1 MSKKTALTAFLALT
15 ALLAS
20 GCSGVNDAEVESTPA
35 AVGVDI
41 IMPYA
46 TSTVSPDATVV
57 PQALYIGSDGDVV
70 LNDDSVLDSSAT
82 YTGDY
87 GDGAI
92 YSQLKRGDT
101 STAVSDMQT
110 RLAEL
115 GYYKGGISGIFD
127 EETEDA
133 LKLFESGY
141 SIMQTGIA
149 TAALQAKLF
158 SDDALV
164 YGSDEYNETVESYY
178 VKLEVDDSGS
188 NVIALQRR
196 LQELGYPIEEITGV
210 YDNAT
215 RKAVRKFYKAYGYKP
230 RDYAIVDLQKE
241 LFSDSARA
249 YDPTYAEAEP
259 DSTPDPNDYSLK
271 MGDSGT
277 RVTQLQLRLKELGY
291 LAQASGEY
299 DQTTFDAVA
308 AFQTACR
315 ENGDGVASEDMQRML
330 FAADAPAA
338 GEIKQIYSLLQWGD
352 SGEAVTNL
360 QNRLSEL
367 GYYTGVADGVFSD
380 NMVSVVKRF
389 QLAAGLEETGVASI
403 ELQELAF
410 SDAAPLSAAR
420 IAAEQED
427 AVAAQTVI
435 EPLKNGDEGANVITL
450 QSRLID
456 LGFLSGSTDGKFGG
470 GTENSVKRF
479 QKSLGVEE
487 TGAASADLINILMSS
502 AAPESGERYWKET
515 TEYITLNVGDEGDR
529 VVQLQRRLWELGY
542 LDKEDIAE
550 SIGEYDQHTSD
561 AVNAVMKV
569 LGCSLRDGRAS
580 AEFQA
585 YLFSDAAKD
594 FLAPEKDD

>member
-1 MSKKTALTAFLALT
+1 MSKKTALAASLALT
-15 ALLAS
+15 ALLTA
-20 GCSGVNDAEVESTPA
+20 GCSGIDAGEVANTPA
-35 AVGVDI
+35 ALGVDI

-46 TSTVSPDATVV
+46 TSTVTPDATAMA
-57 PQALYIGSDGDVV
+57 QALYIGSDGNVV

-87 GDGAI
+87 GEGAI

-133 LKLFESGY
+133 VKLFESGY

-149 TAALQAKLF
+149 TAALQAKMF
-158 SDDALV
+158 SDDAML
-164 YGSDEYNETVESYY
+164 YGSDEYRKTVESYY
-178 VKLEVDDSGS
+178 VKLEMDDTGS

-210 YDNAT
+210 YDEAT

-241 LFSDSARA
+241 LFSESARV
-249 YDPTYAEAEP
+249 YDPNNIDTEP
-259 DSTPDPNDYSLK
+259 DSTPDPNDYSLRL
-271 MGDSGT
+271 GDSGT

-291 LAQASGEY
+291 LDQANGEY
-299 DQTTFDAVA
+299 DQVTSDAVA
-308 AFQTACR
+308 AFQIACR
-315 ENGDGVASEDMQRML
+315 EDGDGIASEDVQRML
-330 FAADAPAA
+330 FASDAPAF
-338 GEIKQIYSLLQWGD
+338 GEIKQIYALLQWGD

-360 QNRLSEL
+360 QKRLSEL
-367 GYYTGVADGVFSD
+367 GYYSGVADGVFSD
-380 NMVSVVKRF
+380 DMVAVVRRF
-389 QLAAGLEETGVASI
+389 QASAGLEETGVASI

-410 SDAAPLSAAR
+410 SDAAPLSPSR
-420 IAAEQED
+420 IAADQED
-427 AVAAQTVI
+427 AAAAQTVI

-450 QSRLID
+450 QSRLIE
-456 LGFLSGSTDGKFGG
+456 LGFLAGSTDGKFGG

-479 QKSLGVEE
+479 QKSLGVAE

-502 AAPESGERYWKET
+502 AAPESGEKYWDET
-515 TEYITLNVGDEGDR
+515 TSYIALDVGDNGDS

-542 LDKEDIAE
+542 LDKDDIAG
-550 SIGEYDQHTSD
+550 SIGEYDQHTAD
-561 AVNAVMKV
+561 AVNAVMKI

-585 YLFSDAAKD
+585 YLFSGAAKD
-594 FLAPEKDD
+594 FLAPEGD

>member
-1 MSKKTALTAFLALT
+1 MSKKTALAASLALT
-15 ALLAS
+15 ALLTA
-20 GCSGVNDAEVESTPA
+20 GCSGIDAGEVANTPA
-35 AVGVDI
+35 ALGVDI

-46 TSTVSPDATVV
+46 TSTVTPDATAMA
-57 PQALYIGSDGDVV
+57 QALYIGSDGNVV

-87 GDGAI
+87 GEGAI

-133 LKLFESGY
+133 VKLFESGY

-149 TAALQAKLF
+149 TAALQAKMF
-158 SDDALV
+158 SDDAML
-164 YGSDEYNETVESYY
+164 YGSDEYRKTVESYY
-178 VKLEVDDSGS
+178 VKLEMDDTGS

-210 YDNAT
+210 YDEAT

-241 LFSDSARA
+241 LFSESARV
-249 YDPTYAEAEP
+249 YDPNNIDTEP
-259 DSTPDPNDYSLK
+259 DSTPDPNDYSLRP
-271 MGDSGT
+271 GDNGT

-291 LAQASGEY
+291 LDQANGEY
-299 DQTTFDAVA
+299 DQVTSDAVA
-308 AFQTACR
+308 AFQIACR
-315 ENGDGVASEDMQRML
+315 EDGDGIASEDVQRML
-330 FAADAPAA
+330 FASDAPAF
-338 GEIKQIYSLLQWGD
+338 GEIKQIYALLQWGD

-360 QNRLSEL
+360 QKRLSEL
-367 GYYTGVADGVFSD
+367 GYYSGVADGVFSD
-380 NMVSVVKRF
+380 DMVAVVRRF
-389 QLAAGLEETGVASI
+389 QASAGLEETGVASI

-410 SDAAPLSAAR
+410 SDAAPLSPSR
-420 IAAEQED
+420 IAADQED
-427 AVAAQTVI
+427 AAAAQTVI
-435 EPLKNGDEGANVITL
+435 ESLKNGDEGANVITL
-450 QSRLID
+450 QSRLIE
-456 LGFLSGSTDGKFGG
+456 LGFLAGSTDGKFGG

-479 QKSLGVEE
+479 QKSLGVAE

-502 AAPESGERYWKET
+502 AAPESGEKYWDET
-515 TEYITLNVGDEGDR
+515 TSYIALDVGDNGDS

-542 LDKEDIAE
+542 LDKDDIAG
-550 SIGEYDQHTSD
+550 SIGEYDQHTAD
-561 AVNAVMKV
+561 AVNAVMKT

-585 YLFSDAAKD
+585 YLFSGAAKD
-594 FLAPEKDD
+594 FLAPEGD

>member
-1 MSKKTALTAFLALT
+1 MSKKNALAASLALT
-15 ALLAS
+15 ALLTA
-20 GCSGVNDAEVESTPA
+20 GCSGIDAGEVANTPA
-35 AVGVDI
+35 ALGVDI

-46 TSTVSPDATVV
+46 TSTVTPDATAMA
-57 PQALYIGSDGDVV
+57 QALYIGSDGNVV

-87 GDGAI
+87 GEGAI

-133 LKLFESGY
+133 VKLFESGY

-149 TAALQAKLF
+149 TAALQAKMF
-158 SDDALV
+158 SDDAML
-164 YGSDEYNETVESYY
+164 YGSDEYRKTVESYY
-178 VKLEVDDSGS
+178 VKLEMDDTGS

-210 YDNAT
+210 YDEAT

-241 LFSDSARA
+241 LFSESARV
-249 YDPTYAEAEP
+249 YDPNNIDTEP
-259 DSTPDPNDYSLK
+259 DSTPDPNDYSLRP
-271 MGDSGT
+271 GDNGT

-291 LAQASGEY
+291 LDQANGEY
-299 DQTTFDAVA
+299 DQVTSDAVA
-308 AFQTACR
+308 AFQIACR
-315 ENGDGVASEDMQRML
+315 EDGDGIASEDVQRML
-330 FAADAPAA
+330 FASDAPAF
-338 GEIKQIYSLLQWGD
+338 GEIKQIYALLQWGD

-360 QNRLSEL
+360 QKRLSEL
-367 GYYTGVADGVFSD
+367 GYYSGVADGVFSD
-380 NMVSVVKRF
+380 DMVAVVRRF
-389 QLAAGLEETGVASI
+389 QASAGLEETGVASI

-410 SDAAPLSAAR
+410 SDAAPLSPSR
-420 IAAEQED
+420 IAADQED
-427 AVAAQTVI
+427 AAAAQTVI

-450 QSRLID
+450 QSRLIE
-456 LGFLSGSTDGKFGG
+456 LGFLAGSTDGKFGG

-479 QKSLGVEE
+479 QKSLGVAE

-502 AAPESGERYWKET
+502 AAPESGEKYWDET
-515 TEYITLNVGDEGDR
+515 TAYIALDVGDNGDS

-542 LDKEDIAE
+542 LDKDDIAG
-550 SIGEYDQHTSD
+550 SIGEYDQHTAD
-561 AVNAVMKV
+561 AVNAVMKT

-585 YLFSDAAKD
+585 YLFSGAAKD
-594 FLAPEKDD
+594 FLAPEGD

>member
-1 MSKKTALTAFLALT
+1 MSKKTALAASLALT
-15 ALLAS
+15 ALLTA
-20 GCSGVNDAEVESTPA
+20 GCSGIDAGEVANTPA
-35 AVGVDI
+35 ALGVDI

-46 TSTVSPDATVV
+46 TSTVTPDATAMA
-57 PQALYIGSDGDVV
+57 QALYIGSDGNVV

-87 GDGAI
+87 GEGAI

-133 LKLFESGY
+133 VKLFESGY

-149 TAALQAKLF
+149 TAALQAKMF
-158 SDDALV
+158 SDDAML
-164 YGSDEYNETVESYY
+164 YGSDEYRKTVESYY
-178 VKLEVDDSGS
+178 VKLEMDDTGS

-210 YDNAT
+210 YDEAT

-241 LFSDSARA
+241 LFSESARV
-249 YDPTYAEAEP
+249 YDPNNIDTEP
-259 DSTPDPNDYSLK
+259 DSTPDPNDYSLRP
-271 MGDSGT
+271 GDSGT

-291 LAQASGEY
+291 LDKANGEY
-299 DQTTFDAVA
+299 DQVTSDAVA
-308 AFQTACR
+308 AFQIACR
-315 ENGDGVASEDMQRML
+315 EDGDGIASEDVQRML
-330 FAADAPAA
+330 FASDAPAF
-338 GEIKQIYSLLQWGD
+338 GEIKQIYALLQWGD

-360 QNRLSEL
+360 QKRLSEL
-367 GYYTGVADGVFSD
+367 GYYSGVADGVFSD
-380 NMVSVVKRF
+380 DMVAVVRRF
-389 QLAAGLEETGVASI
+389 QASAGLEETGVASI

-410 SDAAPLSAAR
+410 SDAAPLSPSR
-420 IAAEQED
+420 IAADQED
-427 AVAAQTVI
+427 AAAAQTVI
-435 EPLKNGDEGANVITL
+435 ESLKNGDEGANVITL
-450 QSRLID
+450 QSRLIE
-456 LGFLSGSTDGKFGG
+456 LGFLAGSTDGKFGG

-479 QKSLGVEE
+479 QKSLGVAE

-502 AAPESGERYWKET
+502 AAPESGEKYWNET
-515 TEYITLNVGDEGDR
+515 TAYIALDMGDNGDS

-542 LDKEDIAE
+542 LDKDDIAG
-550 SIGEYDQHTSD
+550 SIGEYDQHTAD
-561 AVNAVMKV
+561 AVNAVMKT

-585 YLFSDAAKD
+585 YLFSGAAKD
-594 FLAPEKDD
+594 FLAPEED

>member
-1 MSKKTALTAFLALT
+1 MSKKTALAASLALT
-15 ALLAS
+15 ALLTA
-20 GCSGVNDAEVESTPA
+20 GCSGIDAGEVANTPA
-35 AVGVDI
+35 ALGVDI

-46 TSTVSPDATVV
+46 TSTVTPDATAMA
-57 PQALYIGSDGDVV
+57 QALYIGSDGNVV

-87 GDGAI
+87 GEGAI

-133 LKLFESGY
+133 VKLFESGY

-149 TAALQAKLF
+149 TAALQAKMF
-158 SDDALV
+158 SDDAML
-164 YGSDEYNETVESYY
+164 YGSDEYRKTVESYY
-178 VKLEVDDSGS
+178 VKLEMDDTGS

-210 YDNAT
+210 YDEAT

-241 LFSDSARA
+241 LFSESARV
-249 YDPTYAEAEP
+249 YDPNNIDMEP
-259 DSTPDPNDYSLK
+259 DSTPDPNDYSLRP
-271 MGDSGT
+271 GDSGT

-291 LAQASGEY
+291 LDQANGEY
-299 DQTTFDAVA
+299 DQVTSDAVA
-308 AFQTACR
+308 AFQIACR
-315 ENGDGVASEDMQRML
+315 EDGDGIASENVQRML
-330 FAADAPAA
+330 FASDAPSF
-338 GEIKQIYSLLQWGD
+338 GEIKQIYALLQWGD

-360 QNRLSEL
+360 QKRLSEL
-367 GYYTGVADGVFSD
+367 GYYSGVADGVFSD
-380 NMVSVVKRF
+380 DMVAVVRRF
-389 QLAAGLEETGVASI
+389 QASAGLEETGVASI

-410 SDAAPLSAAR
+410 SDAAPLSPSR
-420 IAAEQED
+420 IAADQED
-427 AVAAQTVI
+427 AAAAQTVI

-450 QSRLID
+450 QSRLIE
-456 LGFLSGSTDGKFGG
+456 LGFLAGSTDGKFGG

-479 QKSLGVEE
+479 QKSLGVAE

-502 AAPESGERYWKET
+502 AAPESGEKYWNET
-515 TEYITLNVGDEGDR
+515 TAYIALGMGDNGDS

-542 LDKEDIAE
+542 LDKDDIAG
-550 SIGEYDQHTSD
+550 SIGEYDQHTAD
-561 AVNAVMKV
+561 AVNAVMKT

-585 YLFSDAAKD
+585 YLFSGAAKD
-594 FLAPEKDD
+594 FLAPEED

>member
-1 MSKKTALTAFLALT
+1 MSKKTALAASLALT
-15 ALLAS
+15 ALLTA
-20 GCSGVNDAEVESTPA
+20 GCSGIDAGEVANTPA
-35 AVGVDI
+35 ALGVDI

-46 TSTVSPDATVV
+46 TSTVTPDATAMA
-57 PQALYIGSDGDVV
+57 QALYIGSDGNVV

-87 GDGAI
+87 GEGAI

-133 LKLFESGY
+133 VKLFESGY

-149 TAALQAKLF
+149 TAALQAKMF
-158 SDDALV
+158 SDDAML
-164 YGSDEYNETVESYY
+164 YGSDEYRKTVESYY
-178 VKLEVDDSGS
+178 VKLEMDDTGS

-210 YDNAT
+210 YDEAT

-241 LFSDSARA
+241 LFSESARV
-249 YDPTYAEAEP
+249 YDPNNIDTEP
-259 DSTPDPNDYSLK
+259 DSTPDPNDYSLRP
-271 MGDSGT
+271 GDNGT

-291 LAQASGEY
+291 LDQANGEY
-299 DQTTFDAVA
+299 DQVTSDAVA
-308 AFQTACR
+308 AFQIACR
-315 ENGDGVASEDMQRML
+315 EDGDGIASEDVQRML
-330 FAADAPAA
+330 FASDAPAF
-338 GEIKQIYSLLQWGD
+338 GEIKQIYALLQWGD

-360 QNRLSEL
+360 QKRLSEL
-367 GYYTGVADGVFSD
+367 GYYSGVADGVFSD
-380 NMVSVVKRF
+380 DMVAVVRRF
-389 QLAAGLEETGVASI
+389 QASAGLEETGVASI

-410 SDAAPLSAAR
+410 SDAAPLSPSR
-420 IAAEQED
+420 IAADQED
-427 AVAAQTVI
+427 AAAAQTVI
-435 EPLKNGDEGANVITL
+435 ESLKNGDEGANVITL
-450 QSRLID
+450 QSRLIE
-456 LGFLSGSTDGKFGG
+456 LGFLAGSTDGKFGG

-479 QKSLGVEE
+479 QKSLGVAE

-502 AAPESGERYWKET
+502 AAPESGEKYWNET
-515 TEYITLNVGDEGDR
+515 TAYIALDVGDNGDS

-542 LDKEDIAE
+542 LDKDDIAG
-550 SIGEYDQHTSD
+550 SIGEYDQHTAD
-561 AVNAVMKV
+561 AVNAVMKT

-585 YLFSDAAKD
+585 YLFSGAAKD
-594 FLAPEKDD
+594 FLAPEGD

>member
-1 MSKKTALTAFLALT
+1 MSKKTALAASLALT
-15 ALLAS
+15 ALLTA
-20 GCSGVNDAEVESTPA
+20 GCSGIDAGEVANTPA
-35 AVGVDI
+35 ALGVDI

-46 TSTVSPDATVV
+46 TSTVTPDATAMA
-57 PQALYIGSDGDVV
+57 QALYIGSDGNVV

-87 GDGAI
+87 GEGAI

-133 LKLFESGY
+133 VKLFESGY

-149 TAALQAKLF
+149 TAALQAKMF
-158 SDDALV
+158 SDDAML
-164 YGSDEYNETVESYY
+164 YGSDEYKKTVESYY
-178 VKLEVDDSGS
+178 VKLEMDDTGS

-210 YDNAT
+210 YDEAT

-241 LFSDSARA
+241 LFSESARV
-249 YDPTYAEAEP
+249 YDPNNIDTEP
-259 DSTPDPNDYSLK
+259 DSTPDPNDYSLRP
-271 MGDSGT
+271 GDSGT

-291 LAQASGEY
+291 LDQANGEY
-299 DQTTFDAVA
+299 DQVTSDAVA
-308 AFQTACR
+308 AFQIACR
-315 ENGDGVASEDMQRML
+315 EDGDGIASEDVQRML
-330 FAADAPAA
+330 FASDAPSF
-338 GEIKQIYSLLQWGD
+338 GEIKQIYALLQWGD

-360 QNRLSEL
+360 QKRLSEL
-367 GYYTGVADGVFSD
+367 GYYSGVADGVFSD
-380 NMVSVVKRF
+380 DMVAVVRRF
-389 QLAAGLEETGVASI
+389 QASAGLEETGVASI

-410 SDAAPLSAAR
+410 SDAAPLSPSR
-420 IAAEQED
+420 IAADQED
-427 AVAAQTVI
+427 AAAAQTVI

-450 QSRLID
+450 QSRLIE
-456 LGFLSGSTDGKFGG
+456 LGFLAGSTDGKFGG

-479 QKSLGVEE
+479 QKSLGVAE

-502 AAPESGERYWKET
+502 AAPESGEKYWNET
-515 TEYITLNVGDEGDR
+515 TAYIALGMGDNGDS

-542 LDKEDIAE
+542 LDKDDIAG
-550 SIGEYDQHTSD
+550 SIGEYDQHTAD
-561 AVNAVMKV
+561 AVNAVMKT

-585 YLFSDAAKD
+585 YLFSGAAKD
-594 FLAPEKDD
+594 FLAPEED

>member
-1 MSKKTALTAFLALT
+1 MSKKTALAASLALT
-15 ALLAS
+15 ALLTA
-20 GCSGVNDAEVESTPA
+20 GCSGIDAGEVANTPA
-35 AVGVDI
+35 ALGVDI

-46 TSTVSPDATVV
+46 TSTVTPDATAMA
-57 PQALYIGSDGDVV
+57 QALYIGSDGNVV

-87 GDGAI
+87 GEGAI

-133 LKLFESGY
+133 VKLFESGY

-149 TAALQAKLF
+149 TAALQAKMF
-158 SDDALV
+158 SDDAML
-164 YGSDEYNETVESYY
+164 YGSDEYRKTVESYY
-178 VKLEVDDSGS
+178 VKLEMDDTGS

-210 YDNAT
+210 YDDAT

-241 LFSDSARA
+241 LFSESARV
-249 YDPTYAEAEP
+249 YDPNNIDTEP
-259 DSTPDPNDYSLK
+259 DSTPDPNDYSLRP
-271 MGDSGT
+271 GDSGT

-291 LAQASGEY
+291 LDQANGEY
-299 DQTTFDAVA
+299 DQVTSDAVA
-308 AFQTACR
+308 AFQIACR
-315 ENGDGVASEDMQRML
+315 EDGDGIASEDVQRML
-330 FAADAPAA
+330 FASDAPDF
-338 GEIKQIYSLLQWGD
+338 GEIKQIYALLQWGD

-360 QNRLSEL
+360 QKRLSEL
-367 GYYTGVADGVFSD
+367 GYYSGVADGVFSD
-380 NMVSVVKRF
+380 DMVAVVRRF
-389 QLAAGLEETGVASI
+389 QASAGLEETGVASI

-410 SDAAPLSAAR
+410 SDAAPLSPSR
-420 IAAEQED
+420 IAADQED
-427 AVAAQTVI
+427 AAAAQTVI

-450 QSRLID
+450 QSRLIE
-456 LGFLSGSTDGKFGG
+456 LGFLAGSTDGKFGG

-479 QKSLGVEE
+479 QKSLGVAE

-502 AAPESGERYWKET
+502 AAPESGEKYWNET
-515 TEYITLNVGDEGDR
+515 TAYIALDMGDNGDS

-542 LDKEDIAE
+542 LDKDDIAG
-550 SIGEYDQHTSD
+550 SIGEYDQHTAD
-561 AVNAVMKV
+561 AVNAVMKI

-585 YLFSDAAKD
+585 YLFSGAAKD
-594 FLAPEKDD
+594 FLAPEED

>member
-1 MSKKTALTAFLALT
+1 MSKKTALAASLALT
-15 ALLAS
+15 ALLTA
-20 GCSGVNDAEVESTPA
+20 GCSGIDAGEVANTPA
-35 AVGVDI
+35 ALGVDI

-46 TSTVSPDATVV
+46 TSTVTPDATAMA
-57 PQALYIGSDGDVV
+57 QALYIGSDGNVV

-87 GDGAI
+87 GEGAI

-133 LKLFESGY
+133 VKLFESGY

-149 TAALQAKLF
+149 TAALQAKMF
-158 SDDALV
+158 SDDAML
-164 YGSDEYNETVESYY
+164 YGSDEYRKTVESYY
-178 VKLEVDDSGS
+178 VKLEMDDTGS

-210 YDNAT
+210 YDEAT

-241 LFSDSARA
+241 LFSESARV
-249 YDPTYAEAEP
+249 YDPNNIDMEP
-259 DSTPDPNDYSLK
+259 DSTPDPNDYSLRP
-271 MGDSGT
+271 GDSGT

-291 LAQASGEY
+291 LDQANGEY
-299 DQTTFDAVA
+299 DQVTSDAVA
-308 AFQTACR
+308 AFQIACR
-315 ENGDGVASEDMQRML
+315 EDGDGIASEDVQRML
-330 FAADAPAA
+330 FASDAPSF
-338 GEIKQIYSLLQWGD
+338 GEIKQIYALLQWGD

-360 QNRLSEL
+360 QKRLSEL
-367 GYYTGVADGVFSD
+367 GYYSGVADGVFSD
-380 NMVSVVKRF
+380 DMVAVVRRF
-389 QLAAGLEETGVASI
+389 QASAGLEETGVASI

-410 SDAAPLSAAR
+410 SDAAPLSPSR
-420 IAAEQED
+420 IAADQED
-427 AVAAQTVI
+427 AAAAQTVI

-450 QSRLID
+450 QSRLIE
-456 LGFLSGSTDGKFGG
+456 LGFLAGSTDGKFGG

-479 QKSLGVEE
+479 QKSLGVAE

-502 AAPESGERYWKET
+502 AAPESGEKYWNET
-515 TEYITLNVGDEGDR
+515 TAYIALDMGDNGDS

-542 LDKEDIAE
+542 LDKDDIAG
-550 SIGEYDQHTSD
+550 SIGEYDQHTAD
-561 AVNAVMKV
+561 AVNAVMKT

-585 YLFSDAAKD
+585 YLFSGAAKD
-594 FLAPEKDD
+594 FLAPEED

>member
-1 MSKKTALTAFLALT
+1 MSKKTALAASLALT
-15 ALLAS
+15 ALLTA
-20 GCSGVNDAEVESTPA
+20 GCSGIDAGEVANTPA
-35 AVGVDI
+35 ALGVDI

-46 TSTVSPDATVV
+46 TSTVTPDATAMA
-57 PQALYIGSDGDVV
+57 QALYIGSDGNVV

-87 GDGAI
+87 GEGAI

-133 LKLFESGY
+133 VKLFESGY

-149 TAALQAKLF
+149 TAALQAKMF
-158 SDDALV
+158 SDDAML
-164 YGSDEYNETVESYY
+164 YGSDEYRKTVESYY
-178 VKLEVDDSGS
+178 VKLEMDDTGS

-210 YDNAT
+210 YDDAT

-241 LFSDSARA
+241 LFSESARV
-249 YDPTYAEAEP
+249 YDPNNIDTEP
-259 DSTPDPNDYSLK
+259 DSTPDPNDYSLRP
-271 MGDSGT
+271 GDSGT

-291 LAQASGEY
+291 LDQANGEY
-299 DQTTFDAVA
+299 DQVTSDAVA
-308 AFQTACR
+308 AFQIACR
-315 ENGDGVASEDMQRML
+315 EDGDGIASEDVQRML
-330 FAADAPAA
+330 FASDAPDF
-338 GEIKQIYSLLQWGD
+338 GEIKQIYALLQWGD

-360 QNRLSEL
+360 QKRLSEL
-367 GYYTGVADGVFSD
+367 GYYSGVADGVFSD
-380 NMVSVVKRF
+380 DMVAVVRRF
-389 QLAAGLEETGVASI
+389 QASAGLEETGVASI

-410 SDAAPLSAAR
+410 SDAAPLSPSR
-420 IAAEQED
+420 IAADQED
-427 AVAAQTVI
+427 AAAAQTVI

-450 QSRLID
+450 QSRLIE
-456 LGFLSGSTDGKFGG
+456 LGFLAGSTDGKFGG

-479 QKSLGVEE
+479 QKSLGVAE

-502 AAPESGERYWKET
+502 AAPESGEKYWNET
-515 TEYITLNVGDEGDR
+515 TAYIALDMGDNGDS

-542 LDKEDIAE
+542 LDKDDIAG
-550 SIGEYDQHTSD
+550 SIGEYDQHTAD
-561 AVNAVMKV
+561 AVNAVMKT

-585 YLFSDAAKD
+585 YLFSGAAKD
-594 FLAPEKDD
+594 FLAPEED

>member
-1 MSKKTALTAFLALT
+1 MSKKNALAASLALT
-15 ALLAS
+15 ALLTV
-20 GCSGVNDAEVESTPA
+20 GCSGIDAGEVTNTPA
-35 AVGVDI
+35 ALGVDI

-46 TSTVSPDATVV
+46 TSTVTPDATAMA
-57 PQALYIGSDGDVV
+57 QALYIGSDGNVV

-87 GDGAI
+87 GEGAI

-133 LKLFESGY
+133 VKLFESGY

-149 TAALQAKLF
+149 TAALQAKMF
-158 SDDALV
+158 SDDAML
-164 YGSDEYNETVESYY
+164 YDSDEYRKTVESYY
-178 VKLEVDDSGS
+178 VKLEMDDTGS

-210 YDNAT
+210 YDEAT

-241 LFSDSARA
+241 LFSESARA
-249 YDPTYAEAEP
+249 YDPNNVDTEP
-259 DSTPDPNDYSLK
+259 DSTTDPNDYSLRL
-271 MGDSGT
+271 GDSGT

-291 LAQASGEY
+291 LDQANGEY
-299 DQTTFDAVA
+299 DQVTSDAVA
-308 AFQTACR
+308 AFQIACR
-315 ENGDGVASEDMQRML
+315 EDGDGIASEDVQRML
-330 FAADAPAA
+330 FASDAPAF
-338 GEIKQIYSLLQWGD
+338 GEIKQIYTMLQWGD

-360 QNRLSEL
+360 QKRLSEL
-367 GYYTGVADGVFSD
+367 GYYSGVADGVFSD
-380 NMVSVVKRF
+380 DMVAVVRRF
-389 QLAAGLEETGVASI
+389 QASAGLEETGVASI

-410 SDAAPLSAAR
+410 SDAAPLSPSR
-420 IAAEQED
+420 IAADQED
-427 AVAAQTVI
+427 AAAAQTVI

-450 QSRLID
+450 QSRLIE
-456 LGFLSGSTDGKFGG
+456 LGFLAGSTDGKFGG

-479 QKSLGVEE
+479 QKSLGVAE

-502 AAPESGERYWKET
+502 AAPESGEKYWNET
-515 TEYITLNVGDEGDR
+515 TAYVALDVGDNGDS

-542 LDKEDIAE
+542 LDKDDIAG
-550 SIGEYDQHTSD
+550 SIGEYDQHTAD
-561 AVNAVMKV
+561 AVNAVMKT

-585 YLFSDAAKD
+585 YLFSGAAKD
-594 FLAPEKDD
+594 FLAPEGD

>member
-1 MSKKTALTAFLALT
+1 MSKKTALAASLALT
-15 ALLAS
+15 ALLTA
-20 GCSGVNDAEVESTPA
+20 GCSGIDAGEVANTPA
-35 AVGVDI
+35 ALGVDI

-46 TSTVSPDATVV
+46 TSTVTPDATAMA
-57 PQALYIGSDGDVV
+57 QALYIGSDGNVV

-87 GDGAI
+87 GEGAI

-133 LKLFESGY
+133 VKLFESGY

-149 TAALQAKLF
+149 TAALQAKMF
-158 SDDALV
+158 SDDAML
-164 YGSDEYNETVESYY
+164 YGSDEYRKTVESYY
-178 VKLEVDDSGS
+178 VKLEMDDTGS

-210 YDNAT
+210 YDEAT

-241 LFSDSARA
+241 LFSESARV
-249 YDPTYAEAEP
+249 YDPNNIDTEP
-259 DSTPDPNDYSLK
+259 DSTPDPNDYSLRP
-271 MGDSGT
+271 GDNGT

-291 LAQASGEY
+291 LDQANGEY
-299 DQTTFDAVA
+299 DQVTSDAVA
-308 AFQTACR
+308 AFQIACR
-315 ENGDGVASEDMQRML
+315 EDGDGIASEDVQRML
-330 FAADAPAA
+330 FASDAPAF
-338 GEIKQIYSLLQWGD
+338 GEIKQIYALLQWGD

-360 QNRLSEL
+360 QKRLSEL
-367 GYYTGVADGVFSD
+367 GYYSGVADGVFSD
-380 NMVSVVKRF
+380 DMVAVVRRF
-389 QLAAGLEETGVASI
+389 QASAGLEETGVASI

-410 SDAAPLSAAR
+410 SDAAPLSPSR
-420 IAAEQED
+420 IAADQED
-427 AVAAQTVI
+427 AAAAQTVI

-450 QSRLID
+450 QSRLIE
-456 LGFLSGSTDGKFGG
+456 LGFLAGSTDGKFGG

-479 QKSLGVEE
+479 QKSLGVAE

-502 AAPESGERYWKET
+502 AAPESGEKYWDET
-515 TEYITLNVGDEGDR
+515 TSYIALDVGDNGDS

-542 LDKEDIAE
+542 LDKDDIAG
-550 SIGEYDQHTSD
+550 SIGEYDQHTAD
-561 AVNAVMKV
+561 AVNAVMKI

-585 YLFSDAAKD
+585 YLFSGAAKD
-594 FLAPEKDD
+594 FLAPEGD

>member
-1 MSKKTALTAFLALT
+1 MSKKNALAASLALT
-15 ALLAS
+15 ALLTA
-20 GCSGVNDAEVESTPA
+20 GCSGIDAGEVANTPA
-35 AVGVDI
+35 ALGVDI

-46 TSTVSPDATVV
+46 TSTVTPDATAMA
-57 PQALYIGSDGDVV
+57 QALYIGSDGNVV

-87 GDGAI
+87 GEGAI

-133 LKLFESGY
+133 VKLFESGY

-149 TAALQAKLF
+149 TAALQAKMF
-158 SDDALV
+158 SDDAML
-164 YGSDEYNETVESYY
+164 YGSDEYRKTVESYY
-178 VKLEVDDSGS
+178 VKLEMDDTGS

-210 YDNAT
+210 YDEAT

-241 LFSDSARA
+241 LFSESARV
-249 YDPTYAEAEP
+249 YEPNNIDTEP
-259 DSTPDPNDYSLK
+259 DSTPDPNDYSLRP
-271 MGDSGT
+271 GDNGT

-291 LAQASGEY
+291 LDQANGEY
-299 DQTTFDAVA
+299 DQVTSDAVA
-308 AFQTACR
+308 AFQIACR
-315 ENGDGVASEDMQRML
+315 EDGDGIASEDVQRML
-330 FAADAPAA
+330 FASDAPAF
-338 GEIKQIYSLLQWGD
+338 GEIKQIYALLQWGD

-360 QNRLSEL
+360 QKRLSEL
-367 GYYTGVADGVFSD
+367 GYYSGVADGVFSD
-380 NMVSVVKRF
+380 DMVAVVRRF
-389 QLAAGLEETGVASI
+389 QASAGLEETGVASI

-410 SDAAPLSAAR
+410 SDAAPLSPSR
-420 IAAEQED
+420 IAADQED
-427 AVAAQTVI
+427 AAAAQTVI

-450 QSRLID
+450 QSRLIE
-456 LGFLSGSTDGKFGG
+456 LGFLAGSTDGKFGG

-479 QKSLGVEE
+479 QKSLGVAE

-502 AAPESGERYWKET
+502 AAPESGEKYWDET
-515 TEYITLNVGDEGDR
+515 TAYIALDVGDNGDS

-542 LDKEDIAE
+542 LDKDDIAG
-550 SIGEYDQHTSD
+550 SIGEYDQHTAD
-561 AVNAVMKV
+561 AVNAVMKT

-585 YLFSDAAKD
+585 YLFSGAAKD
-594 FLAPEKDD
+594 FLAPEGD